1 MLVQFLFCLLV
12 HVLSFLIFLLLFLI
26 VFLYFQGG
34 RSPMFD
40 SLVRHML
47 IYGVMLHQD
56 LVTREEGWCL
66 FTTIQELQWLK
77 MPLQV
82 LLSAHFQ

>member
-1 MLVQFLFCLLV
+1 
-12 HVLSFLIFLLLFLI
+12 
-26 VFLYFQGG
+26 
-34 RSPMFD
+34 MFD

-56 LVTREEGWCL
+56 LVTWEEGWCL

-82 LLSAHFQ
+82 LLSAHFQQKLCYDLLKLKNIPCPVFGSFWTKNEPEPPL